1 MEGLHYRQHLA
12 TIITVDV
19 REIEELVPVYVET
32 ENQENYQRD
41 GRNNQN
47 QK

>member
-12 TIITVDV
+12 TIITVDM
-19 REIEELVPVYVET
+19 REIVYVET
-32 ENQENYQRD
+32 KNQEDFQRD
-41 GRNNQN
+41 GSNIKN